1 MEIKGTMM
9 NGATTVNGLLESL
22 NVTEEELELHKEL
35 IEECRENE
43 RKITE
48 YSSLTKQNI
57 EKLTVVFSGMFQM
70 MTILTAALNDLI
82 TEIERLSLRMMPT
95 DMFYRE

>member
-1 MEIKGTMM
+1 M
-9 NGATTVNGLLESL
+9 NGPTTVDSLLESL

-48 YSSLTKQNI
+48 YSFLTKQNI
-57 EKLTVVFSGMFQM
+57 EKLSGVYFNMHQM
-70 MTILTAALNDLI
+70 MTVLSEVLNYLI

>member
-1 MEIKGTMM
+1 M
-9 NGATTVNGLLESL
+9 NGMTKVSSLLESL

-57 EKLTVVFSGMFQM
+57 EKLSGLYFGMHQM
-70 MTILTAALNDLI
+70 MTILSEVLNYLI
-82 TEIERLSLRMMPT
+82 TEIERLSLSLMPT

>member
-1 MEIKGTMM
+1 M
-9 NGATTVNGLLESL
+9 NGTTTVSGLLESL

-48 YSSLTKQNI
+48 YSSVTKQNI
-57 EKLTVVFSGMFQM
+57 EKLSVVFSGMQQM
-70 MTILTAALNDLI
+70 MTVLTAVLNYLI
-82 TEIERLSLRMMPT
+82 AEIERLSLRMMPT

>member
-1 MEIKGTMM
+1 MM
-9 NGATTVNGLLESL
+9 NGMTKVSSLLESL

-48 YSSLTKQNI
+48 YSSVTKQNI
-57 EKLTVVFSGMFQM
+57 EKLSALYFGMHQM
-70 MTILTAALNDLI
+70 MTILSEVLNYLI
-82 TEIERLSLRMMPT
+82 TEIERLSLSLIPT

>member
-1 MEIKGTMM
+1 MEIKRNMM
-9 NGATTVNGLLESL
+9 NGPTTVDSLLESL

-48 YSSLTKQNI
+48 YSFLTKQNI
-57 EKLTVVFSGMFQM
+57 EKLSGVYFNMHQM
-70 MTILTAALNDLI
+70 MTVLSEVLNYLI